1 MTKSQI
7 EYILGE
13 LKEESGKLSD
23 FPNIASICLDVDKMI
38 YPSEDN
44 KCYFDSVHEL
54 FLEYVKSGT
63 SYVLKNVFS
72 YDNISIIYSKN
83 YKHPKNAYRR
93 GTGF

>member
-23 FPNIASICLDVDKMI
+23 FPNIASVCLDVDKMI

-72 YDNISIIYSKN
+72 
-83 YKHPKNAYRR
+83 
-93 GTGF
+93 